1 MARRGKK
8 YRAAAQQVDVNKFY
22 SLEDACGLVK
32 KTTFCKFDATVDLA
46 INLGVDPRQADQNV
60 RGAVPLPHGLGK
72 AVRIVIF
79 AKGEKAVQAKG
90 LQGVVDVGG
99 DELATKISGGWL
111 EFDQVIATPDMMG
124 VVGKLGKVLGPRG
137 LMPNPKLGTVTMDV
151 NKAVNELA
159 AGRTEYRV
167 DKAGIVHCP
176 VGKSSFDANKLADN
190 ARAVIEAIVRA
201 KPATAKGTFLQK
213 IGISS
218 SMSPGVKVDPSPF
231 RG

>member
-1 MARRGKK
+1 MAHGKK
-8 YRAAAQQVDVNKFY
+8 YQAAAAQIDAEKLY
-22 SLEDACGLVK
+22 PLEEACNLVK
-32 KTTFCKFDATVDLA
+32 KTSYAKFDATVDLA
-46 INLGVDPRQADQNV
+46 VNLGVDPRQADQNV

-79 AKGEKAVQAKG
+79 AKGDKATQAKS

-99 DELATKISGGWL
+99 DELAARISGGWL
-111 EFDQVIATPDMMG
+111 EFDQVVATPDMMG

-151 NKAVNELA
+151 VKAVNELA

-176 VGKSSFDANKLADN
+176 VGKVSFDANKLADN
-190 ARAVIEAIVRA
+190 ARAVIEAIVRG
-201 KPATAKGTFLQK
+201 KPVTAKGTFVQK

-218 SMSPGVKVDPSPF
+218 TMSPAVKVDPSPF
-231 RG
+231 RV